1 MNSPRVTTHE
11 GLTLNLS
18 TIKCFNIPSYH
29 LSEGTNTFVVE
40 YKTRFDYIQ
49 HPQTGAY
56 EKQEYNEITSIDFPT
71 FEEATIYRDEWRAI
85 WQDYLDDQG

>member
-18 TIKCFNIPSYH
+18 TIKCFNIPTFHST
-29 LSEGTNTFVVE
+29 EGKNTFVVE

-49 HPQTGAY
+49 HPHTGDF
-56 EKQEYNEITSIDFPT
+56 EKQEYNETTSIDFPT
-71 FEEATIYRDEWRAI
+71 FEAAILYRDEWEAI

>member
-18 TIKCFNIPSYH
+18 TIKCFKIDSFYDY
-29 LSEGTNTFVVE
+29 SDRNTFLVVF
-40 YKTRFDYIQ
+40 KTRYDYIQ
-49 HPQTGAY
+49 HPETGEY
-56 EKQEYNEITSIDFPT
+56 EKQEYNETTSVEFPSFDAVQT
-71 FEEATIYRDEWRAI
+71 YRNEWEAI